1 MRRRNPTNPDSQ
13 ATDSRLTPQQEL
25 AIDLL
30 ASGKTITEAAE
41 AVGVARQT
49 ASEWVNRGVAFR
61 AGLNGRRQ
69 ELWDANCDR
78 LRSMLPDAV
87 EALAIELRNGD
98 RLKAAALILRACG
111 AYALAA
117 PMAPT
122 DPEEIELADR
132 ERASSQSTRS
142 GIADLS
148 F

>member
-1 MRRRNPTNPDSQ
+1 M
-13 ATDSRLTPQQEL
+13 
-25 AIDLL
+25 
-30 ASGKTITEAAE
+30 
-41 AVGVARQT
+41 ARQT
-49 ASEWVNRGVAFR
+49 VSEWVNRGVAFR

-78 LRSMLPDAV
+78 LRALLPDAV
-87 EALAIELRNGD
+87 EALATELRNGD

-132 ERASSQSTRS
+132 ERASSQSMRS
-142 GIADLS
+142 SIADLS